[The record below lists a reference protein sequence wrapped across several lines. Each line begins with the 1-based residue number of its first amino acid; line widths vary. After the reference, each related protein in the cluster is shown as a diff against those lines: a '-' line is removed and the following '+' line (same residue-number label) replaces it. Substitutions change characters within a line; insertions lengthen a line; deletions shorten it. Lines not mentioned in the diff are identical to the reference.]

1 MQVSGCC
8 TLVATTTNS
17 AMVEPKLAVYI
28 RQKIRSERM
37 RLGYSQEYMASR
49 LGMSGQRQYARHE
62 SGNAKLTVD
71 QLEAMLNVL
80 ELPVWML
87 LEGLDKQEQ
96 GRFGEVGA
104 VLRDRIRHLENE
116 VEYLR
121 GKLDQRM
128 GRY

>member
-1 MQVSGCC
+1 
-8 TLVATTTNS
+8 
-17 AMVEPKLAVYI
+17 MVEPKLAVYI

-62 SGNAKLTVD
+62 SGNAKLTID
-71 QLEAMLNVL
+71 LLEAMLNVL
-80 ELPVWML
+80 ELPVSML
-87 LEGLDKQEQ
+87 LEGLDKQEP

>member
-1 MQVSGCC
+1 MQVGDCS

-17 AMVEPKLAVYI
+17 AMVEPKLAAYI

-49 LGMSGQRQYARHE
+49 LGMSGQRQYARQE
-62 SGNAKLTVD
+62 SGDAKLTIDV
-71 QLEAMLNVL
+71 LEAMLNVL
-80 ELPVWML
+80 ELPVWMV
-87 LEGLDKQEQ
+87 LEGLDNQEL
-96 GRFGEVGA
+96 GHFGEVGD
-104 VLRDRIRHLENE
+104 VLRERIRHLENE

-128 GRY
+128 GR